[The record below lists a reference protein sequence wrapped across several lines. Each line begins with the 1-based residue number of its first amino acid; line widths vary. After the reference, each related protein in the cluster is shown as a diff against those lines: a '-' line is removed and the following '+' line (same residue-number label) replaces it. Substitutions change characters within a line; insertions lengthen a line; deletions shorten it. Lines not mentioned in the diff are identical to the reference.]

1 MSQPSTPSGRQ
12 PQPARTQSLRTTGV
26 RRVQPPAQSN
36 LPKVLR
42 IGFLQSGK
50 IIEEQVIKRRENVT
64 IGQSESNHFVVAH
77 PQMPGRSVLFEL
89 RSGQYFLNVRPFM
102 GGKMSSPQG
111 VVDLAG
117 GAARRI
123 PLDDSSRGKVTIGET
138 TLLFQF
144 VVPPPVQPRP
154 QLPATVRGAWIKAFI
169 GLFTMQEGLI
179 GWTWL
184 ITGGASIALCIYFNV
199 HDWPVQATTFD
210 LNNKWL
216 ALVVEA
222 PKIPEEDEGA
232 KKAEGEGTEGE
243 GETEAEDEKPTKT
256 ASSQSENKGP
266 KTPLTAEQKAALEA
280 QRVARLKAAVNNAGI
295 LAALGSVGG
304 DAEGQAGADL
314 LKGSGVASDIDGVV
328 AKVGSFKTAGAGD
341 VGGGLGLA
349 SGQGGGL
356 AAELGGGTK
365 VGAATGEVDSG
376 PGPTEKKVKGKAT
389 VGAGD
394 ETGGTG
400 ILDSAKVTKTVR
412 SKMSA
417 LQNCYEKALNKNP
430 TLEGKI
436 SVKFTIGTSGRV
448 TSANASSDSLGD
460 ASVTTCV
467 LDKFKGFV
475 FDKPEGGSVEYVF
488 PIVFKPGG

>member
-1 MSQPSTPSGRQ
+1 
-12 PQPARTQSLRTTGV
+12 
-26 RRVQPPAQSN
+26 
-36 LPKVLR
+36 
-42 IGFLQSGK
+42 
-50 IIEEQVIKRRENVT
+50 
-64 IGQSESNHFVVAH
+64 
-77 PQMPGRSVLFEL
+77 
-89 RSGQYFLNVRPFM
+89 
-102 GGKMSSPQG
+102 
-111 VVDLAG
+111 
-117 GAARRI
+117 
-123 PLDDSSRGKVTIGET
+123 
-138 TLLFQF
+138 
-144 VVPPPVQPRP
+144 VQPRP
-154 QLPATVRGAWIKAFI
+154 QLPAAVRGAWIKAFI

-184 ITGGASIALCIYFNV
+184 VTGVGSIALCIYFNV
-199 HDWPVQATTFD
+199 HDWPVESAAFD

-216 ALVVEA
+216 ALVIEA
-222 PKIPEEDEGA
+222 PKVPEEDEGA
-232 KKAEGEGTEGE
+232 KKDTGEGE
-243 GETEAEDEKPTKT
+243 GEGEAEADAEETKAT
-256 ASSQSENKGP
+256 ASSQNENKGP
-266 KTPLTAEQKAALEA
+266 KTPLTDEQKAALEA
-280 QRVARLKAAVNNAGI
+280 QRKARLEAAVKNSGI

-304 DAEGQAGADL
+304 DADGQAGADL
-314 LKGSGVASDIDGVV
+314 LKGSGVASDIDGVL
-328 AKVGSFKTAGAGD
+328 AKVGSVRTAGAGD
-341 VGGGLGLA
+341 VGGGLGGGVA
-349 SGQGGGL
+349 GADGGGT
-356 AAELGGGTK
+356 AVELGGGVN
-365 VGAATGEVDSG
+365 VGAATGTVDSG

-448 TSANASSDSLGD
+448 TSASASTDSLGN

-467 LDKFKGFV
+467 LDKFRGFA